1 MNKTNG
7 APAAEEQIW
16 QAVRRNSMLTGA
28 ERVVAGFSGGADSMA
43 LVHFLWR
50 AGVPLL
56 AAHVNHGLR
65 GAQADSDEECV
76 RRFCAE
82 RNIPLRVLHA
92 DAAAFAAG
100 HGEGIEAAG
109 RRIRYGFFESLCG
122 PGDKIATAH
131 TLSDQAETVLLH
143 LARGSGT
150 KGLCG
155 ILPVRGRIIRPLL
168 GITRAQVE
176 EYCAFY
182 GLEYVTDE
190 SNFSRDYA
198 RNRVRLDIVPVL
210 RQLNP
215 SFEQAVERM
224 TQLLREDEECLSRQ
238 AAQAV
243 RDAKTPDGWQI
254 SALRELP
261 RPVLS
266 RALRQIAQQ
275 SCLPALTSER
285 TQAAVKL
292 IFSGSGRI
300 NAGAGLFFVAE
311 SGILRVA
318 SPQQK
323 EKSWSV
329 PLRLPKTLTPDGR
342 EVIIRTLTRA
352 EYENMTHKFHNL
364 LFHNALDYDTIKI
377 NSMIR
382 SRCPGDSFSPA
393 GRGVTKSL
401 KKLLNEEKIPPSGRG
416 RLLLLES
423 AGQILWV
430 ERIGVAEQ
438 ARVRPDTRQIAYIS
452 VKECS
457 S

>member
-16 QAVRRNSMLTGA
+16 RAVRRDSMLTGA

-56 AAHVNHGLR
+56 AAHINHGLR
-65 GAQADSDEECV
+65 GAQSDSDEECV
-76 RRFCAE
+76 RRFCAA
-82 RNIPLRVLHA
+82 RGIPLRVLHA
-92 DAAAFAAG
+92 DAAAVAKK

-109 RRIRYGFFESLCG
+109 RRIRYGFFESLCE

-155 ILPVRGRIIRPLL
+155 ILPVRGRVIRPLL
-168 GITRAQVE
+168 GVTRAQVE

-198 RNRVRLDIVPVL
+198 RNRVRLDIAPVL

-215 SFEQAVERM
+215 SFEQAVGRM
-224 TQLLREDEECLSRQ
+224 TQLLREDEECLSQQ
-238 AAQAV
+238 AAQAISA
-243 RDAKTPDGWQI
+243 AKVPDGWRI
-254 SALRELP
+254 SALRDLP

-275 SCLPALTSER
+275 AHLPALTRER
-285 TQAAVKL
+285 TQAAMNL
-292 IFSGSGRI
+292 LFSGSGRI
-300 NAGAGLFFVAE
+300 NTGAGLFFTVE
-311 SGILRVA
+311 SGVLRLIL
-318 SPQQK
+318 PLPK
-323 EKSWSV
+323 EKSWCV
-329 PLRLPKTLTPDGR
+329 PLQLPKTLTPDGR

-364 LFHNALDYDTIKI
+364 LFHNALDYDTMKL
-377 NSMIR
+377 NSIIR
-382 SRCPGDSFSPA
+382 NRRPGDSFSPA

-416 RLLLLES
+416 GLLLLES
-423 AGQILWV
+423 AGQILWI
-430 ERIGVAEQ
+430 EEIGIAEQ
-438 ARVRPDTRQIAYIS
+438 ARVRPDTRRIAYIS